1 MRDISKLSEKRQR
14 KIISKLGEELSKGL
28 RHGINKTLEQVE
40 EKINY
45 EEFYNFIKHLVKNGN
60 VDNET
65 IRQKIEELERRKY
78 MKKCKFLQ
86 NINKRDSWIEA
97 KFYGVFQYSTILK
110 ESFMVGGLSGG
121 VIAYPVAIVED
132 ENGLQQVELYRVK
145 EIENEKG
152 V

>member
-1 MRDISKLSEKRQR
+1 
-14 KIISKLGEELSKGL
+14 
-28 RHGINKTLEQVE
+28 
-40 EKINY
+40 
-45 EEFYNFIKHLVKNGN
+45 
-60 VDNET
+60 
-65 IRQKIEELERRKY
+65 

-110 ESFMVGGLSGG
+110 ESFMIGGLSGG

-145 EIENEKG
+145 DIENEN
-152 V
+152 

>member
-1 MRDISKLSEKRQR
+1 
-14 KIISKLGEELSKGL
+14 
-28 RHGINKTLEQVE
+28 
-40 EKINY
+40 
-45 EEFYNFIKHLVKNGN
+45 
-60 VDNET
+60 
-65 IRQKIEELERRKY
+65 

-97 KFYGVFQYSTILK
+97 KCYGVFQYSTILK

-145 EIENEKG
+145 EIESED
-152 V
+152 

>member
-1 MRDISKLSEKRQR
+1 
-14 KIISKLGEELSKGL
+14 
-28 RHGINKTLEQVE
+28 
-40 EKINY
+40 
-45 EEFYNFIKHLVKNGN
+45 
-60 VDNET
+60 
-65 IRQKIEELERRKY
+65 

-86 NINKRDSWIEA
+86 NINKKDSWIEA

-110 ESFMVGGLSGG
+110 ESIMVGGLSGG